1 MINLLTGRY
10 TKNLGKRR
18 FTMEKKKLII
28 IIIAAIFA
36 VIALTAGIISIASGD
51 EDNDSGTR
59 AESELVANNMATGVT
74 VIDKDTEYQTVNG
87 FGASSACWAQKV
99 GGWNNAEDIIS
110 LLYSEEN
117 GIGLNIYRYNLGA
130 GSSDDECIT
139 DELFRTESF
148 MISDGT
154 LDFSRDKNAQSCLSI
169 AKKLAGEELRVALF
183 ANSPPAYLTLNGKA
197 YSSPASD
204 DTAPSVSNLSKENY
218 EAYADYLYACAG
230 HFTDKGF
237 RITEVSPIN
246 EPQYSWRASLNEDNS
261 ITTDREG
268 CHFEP
273 EEARELLKVTV
284 KKFRNSDL
292 HKKGVRV
299 SMFESGEAEG
309 TDSVTGSYFDVLLSS
324 EKEFRKENK
333 LLRDYFDTVSLHSY
347 WSSTEKKQQT
357 ALMMAEL
364 FPGYSLACTEY
375 SQRTNDG
382 NSGVLEYIVN
392 EGGETKGTSIE
403 YGLAMADIIMTD
415 LAVLNAVEWSWRFGC
430 SFSNEPDGLIYL
442 NGETPEEITVSKRLW
457 CLGNFSKF
465 IEEGAVRVASSSG
478 VDELPMVS
486 FVNTDG
492 STVAVYLNKTE
503 RYIKT
508 DISAFCEENYAAYIT
523 NEEKNLE
530 KADIIKDG
538 ILSIPAQSLVSVV
551 FTDKEG

>member
-1 MINLLTGRY
+1 M
-10 TKNLGKRR
+10 
-18 FTMEKKKLII
+18 KKKKTA
-28 IIIAAIFA
+28 IAIVLFVFA
-36 VIALTAGIISIASGD
+36 VIAITAGITGILSSKKEKDNSI
-51 EDNDSGTR
+51 NP
-59 AESELVANNMATGVT
+59 ESELVANNMATGIT
-74 VIDKDTEYQTVNG
+74 VIDKDTEYQTING
-87 FGASSACWAQKV
+87 FGVSSACWARKV

-130 GSSDDECIT
+130 GSVDDECIT

-148 MISDGT
+148 MLTDGS
-154 LDFSRDKNAQSCLSI
+154 LDFSKDKNAQSCLSI
-169 AKKLAGEELRVALF
+169 AKELAGENLRVVLF
-183 ANSPPAYLTLNGKA
+183 TNSPPAYLTLNGKA
-197 YSSPASD
+197 YSSPSAD
-204 DTAPSVSNLSKENY
+204 DTAPSVSNLPKENY
-218 EAYADYLYACAG
+218 EAYADYLYACAE

-237 RITEVSPIN
+237 RVTEVSPIN

-261 ITTDREG
+261 ITSDREG

-273 EEARELLKVTV
+273 EEAREFLKTAV
-284 KKFRNSDL
+284 KKFKNSEL
-292 HKKGVRV
+292 HKKGVRI

-309 TDSVTGSYFDVLLSS
+309 RDSVTGRYFDILLSS
-324 EKEFRKENK
+324 EKEYKKENK
-333 LLRDYFDTVSLHSY
+333 LLRDYFDTVSVHSY
-347 WSSTEKKQQT
+347 WSSTEKKQQ
-357 ALMMAEL
+357 ASLMMSEA

-382 NSGVLEYIVN
+382 NNGVLEYIVK

-415 LAVLNAVEWSWRFGC
+415 LAVLNAVEWNWWLGC
-430 SFSNEPDGLIYL
+430 SFSNSPDGLIYL
-442 NGETPEEITVSKRLW
+442 DEENPEEITVSKRLW

-478 VDELPMVS
+478 VDELPMLS

-508 DISAFCEENYAAYIT
+508 DVSAFCEGNYEAYIT
-523 NEEKNLE
+523 NEEKDLE